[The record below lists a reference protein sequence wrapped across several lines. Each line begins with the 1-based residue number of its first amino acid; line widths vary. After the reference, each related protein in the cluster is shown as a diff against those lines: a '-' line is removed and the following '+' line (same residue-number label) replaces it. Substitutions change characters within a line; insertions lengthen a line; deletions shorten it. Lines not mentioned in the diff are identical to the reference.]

1 MKQTLRTI
9 HVELVAR
16 KLEKLRGYLQELEEL
31 SDISLEAY
39 ERNAPAK
46 RAIERLLQIIIET
59 ACDINGHFVA
69 KLAEKAPATRRAS
82 FYEMVELGI
91 LDPDT
96 AERLA
101 RSVGLRNR
109 LVHDYN
115 TLDNRLVHA
124 AIREALEQYAGYGRI
139 MHRYILE
146 DSGSASGHYTKG
158 DDPPL

>member
-1 MKQTLRTI
+1 MEQALGTI

-31 SDISLEAY
+31 SDISLEEY
-39 ERNAPAK
+39 ERNAPTK

-69 KLAEKAPATRRAS
+69 KLAQKAPATRRES
-82 FYEMVELGI
+82 FYEMAALGI
-91 LDPDT
+91 LEPET

-124 AIREALEQYAGYGRI
+124 AIREALEQYTAYGRI
-139 MHRYILE
+139 IHRYCRGQR
-146 DSGSASGHYTKG
+146 SCF
-158 DDPPL
+158 

>member
-1 MKQTLRTI
+1 MDTSPETI

-31 SDISLEAY
+31 SGISLEEY

-69 KLAEKAPATRRAS
+69 KLAQKAPTTRRAS
-82 FYEMVELGI
+82 FHDMAVLGV
-91 LDPDT
+91 LEPET
-96 AERLA
+96 AEQLA

-115 TLDNRLVHA
+115 MLDNRLVHA
-124 AIREALEQYAGYGRI
+124 AIQEALEQYTAYGRI
-139 MHRYILE
+139 IHRYC
-146 DSGSASGHYTKG
+146 TKEPG
-158 DDPPL
+158 EVK